1 MATVFLGIFETI
13 FLAIIFV
20 AGIALLIFG
29 LIFKKKGL
37 WIPGII
43 VSAMTLLTG
52 IIMLIIFFVGFNRSS
67 SLVDNPEYYPDNE
80 YYNNQDDGEYE
91 EIAPTDT
98 NVYIS
103 EKTDSILKLNF
114 GLPISSYLKDNN
126 DNSYLIKLYP
136 DKFMSQRGIR
146 LLSFTK
152 TAPDATQN
160 GIGIKIIFQKNF
172 KGKFMLEIF
181 GDDDYEISNNVM
193 EVNQEAGK
201 SIDLEFNLHKV
212 LSVEDIRYC
221 TLTAF
226 E

>member
-13 FLAIIFV
+13 LLAIIFI
-20 AGIALLIFG
+20 AGVTLLIFG

-52 IIMLIIFFVGFNRSS
+52 IIMLIIFFIGVNRSS
-67 SLVDNPEYYPDNE
+67 SLIDNPEYYPDNE
-80 YYNNQDDGEYE
+80 YYNNQDDGGYE
-91 EIAPTDT
+91 EIPQTDT

-103 EKTDSILKLNF
+103 EKTDSILALNF
-114 GLPISSYLKDNN
+114 GLPVSSFLQDNN
-126 DNSYLIKLYP
+126 NNSYLIKIYP
-136 DKFMSQRGIR
+136 DKFMSKRGIK

-152 TAPDATQN
+152 TAPDTQQN
-160 GIGIKIIFQKNF
+160 GISLKIVFQKKF
-172 KGKFMLEIF
+172 KGKFMLEIY
-181 GDDDYEISNNVM
+181 GKDDYEMVNSVV
-193 EVNQEAGK
+193 EVSQEAGK
-201 SIDLEFNLHKV
+201 TTDVEFDLHKV
-212 LSVEDIRYC
+212 LYMEDVYYC